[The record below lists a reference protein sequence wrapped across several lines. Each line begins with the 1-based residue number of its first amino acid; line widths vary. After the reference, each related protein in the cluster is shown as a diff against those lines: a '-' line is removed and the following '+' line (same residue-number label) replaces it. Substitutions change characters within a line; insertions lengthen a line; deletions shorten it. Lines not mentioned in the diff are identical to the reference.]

1 MTSAKPKPPLI
12 PGETRAYPVLPLR
25 DIVVFPHM
33 IVPLFVGREKSIKA
47 LEEVMRSDT
56 FILLATQKNASDDDP
71 ATGAIFEIGTLA
83 SVLQLLKLP
92 DGTVKVLVEGA
103 ARAKVERYTDR
114 AEYYEAD
121 AVVLANSSGEQVE
134 AEALARSVI
143 NEFEN
148 YVKLNKKVSPEV
160 VGVVQQ
166 IEDYAKLAD
175 TVASHLAVKIPDK
188 QVILETPSVTERL
201 EKVLGL
207 MESEISVLQVEKRIR
222 TRVKRQM
229 EKTQREYYL
238 NEQMKAIQK
247 ELGDEE
253 GKDELAEIEDKI
265 KKTKLSKEAREKATH
280 ELKKLRQMSPMSA
293 EATVVRNYLDW
304 LLSIPWN
311 KKSKVK
317 KDLVLAQEI
326 LDADHF
332 GLEKVKE
339 RIVEYLAVQQR
350 ANKLSGPILC
360 LVGPPGVGKTSLGKS
375 IARATGR
382 DFVRVSL
389 GGVRDEAEIRGH
401 RRTYIGSMPGK
412 VIQSMR
418 KAKSSNP
425 LFLLDE
431 VDKMG
436 ADFRGDPSSAL
447 LEVLDP
453 EQNHTFNDH
462 YLEVDYDLSNVMFI
476 TTANTLNIPPPLMD
490 RMEIIRIAGYT
501 EDEKVEIARKHL
513 IPHAVAKHG
522 LDLKEWSIDDEALLL
537 LIRRYTRE
545 AGVRNLERELSTLIR
560 KAVKELTLTK
570 KKSITVEAKT
580 VSDYLGVPK
589 YRYGEVEDEDQVGVV
604 TGLAWTDVGGELLT
618 IEAAMMP
625 GKGKMTVTGNLR
637 DVMKES
643 ISAAASYVRMR
654 AVAFG
659 IEPPRFDKKDIH
671 VHVPE
676 GATPKDGPSAGVAM
690 VTAIVSV
697 MTGIP
702 VRRDVA
708 MTGEITLRGRVLPI
722 GGLKEKLLA
731 ASRGG
736 MKTVLIPEENAKDL
750 VEISESIKKGLEII
764 PVSRMDEVLAR
775 ALTRKPEPIEWDE
788 EKAKP
793 TETSVTTEPAVETEL
808 FGAHGALIGFPL
820 RDQPNWTAAPRGAA
834 VFVWPPCSCF
844 VLDIVQNKERTWFC
858 CRSELRVICSFQTR
872 QFVLADT
879 PTHEVRR
886 PAKLSRRDV

>member
-1 MTSAKPKPPLI
+1 MTNKPRPQLQ

-71 ATGAIFEIGTLA
+71 ATDAIFETGTLA

-103 ARAKVERYTDR
+103 TRAKVLKYTDR
-114 AEYYEAD
+114 NDYYEAD
-121 AVVLANSSGEQVE
+121 ASPVVDDMGDRVE
-134 AEALARSVI
+134 AEAMARSVVT
-143 NEFEN
+143 EFEN

-160 VGVVQQ
+160 VGVIQQ

-188 QVILETPSVTERL
+188 QDILETASVTQRL

-253 GKDELAEIEDKI
+253 GRDELQELEDKI

-317 KDLVLAQEI
+317 KDLNLAEQI
-326 LDADHF
+326 LDADHY

-350 ANKLSGPILC
+350 ANKLTGPILC

-375 IARATGR
+375 IAKATGR
-382 DFVRVSL
+382 EFVRVSL

-412 VIQSMR
+412 IIQSMR

-462 YLEVDYDLSNVMFI
+462 YLEVDYDLSSVMFI

-513 IPHAVAKHG
+513 IPHAIVKHG
-522 LDLKEWSIDDEALLL
+522 LEAKEWSIDDEALIT

-545 AGVRNLERELSTLIR
+545 AGVRNLERELSNLIR
-560 KAVKELTLTK
+560 KAVKELMTSK
-570 KKSITVEAKT
+570 KKSIAVTAA
-580 VSDYLGVPK
+580 SLGDYLGVPK
-589 YRYGEVEDEDQVGVV
+589 YRYGEIEESDLVGVV

-618 IEAAMMP
+618 IEGVMMP

-643 ISAAASYVRMR
+643 ISAAASYVRSR

-659 IEPPRFDKKDIH
+659 IEPPLFDKRDIH

-690 VTAIVSV
+690 VSAIVSV

-731 ASRGG
+731 AARGG

-750 VEISESIKKGLEII
+750 VEISDTIKKGLEII
-764 PVSRMDEVLAR
+764 PVTRMDEVLAR
-775 ALTRKPEPIEWDE
+775 ALVRAPQPIEWDE
-788 EKAKP
+788 ASAKLAA
-793 TETSVTTEPAVETEL
+793 E
-808 FGAHGALIGFPL
+808 
-820 RDQPNWTAAPRGAA
+820 TAAP
-834 VFVWPPCSCF
+834 
-844 VLDIVQNKERTWFC
+844 
-858 CRSELRVICSFQTR
+858 
-872 QFVLADT
+872 
-879 PTHEVRR
+879 
-886 PAKLSRRDV
+886 SRRSTRTGPV